1 MTKDWKQS
9 ELNRIY
15 KDNPELKKVPL
26 VDLDKI
32 IIKFLKQF
40 DVNLDSATS
49 QEINLKTG
57 FKGGLIGIAKKKAQV
72 EEWTKWKQW
81 SLSHKDFQ
89 EFKNKINGEA

>member
-1 MTKDWKQS
+1 MTKEWKQS

-15 KDNPELKKVPL
+15 KDNPELEKVPL

-57 FKGGLIGIAKKKAQV
+57 FPRFNRIGNVI
-72 EEWTKWKQW
+72 
-81 SLSHKDFQ
+81 H
-89 EFKNKINGEA
+89 

>member
-1 MTKDWKQS
+1 MTKEWKQS

-15 KDNPELKKVPL
+15 KDNPELEKVPL

-72 EEWTKWKQW
+72 EEWTKWKP
-81 SLSHKDFQ
+81 STTRP
-89 EFKNKINGEA
+89 